1 MHYLAHWR
9 SECKSLLQLSPFSLP
24 AQTFEFRSSLQ
35 KSGWQ
40 EAEKKISGYGKHIMP
55 FFQSQFIQRVYEQDC
70 NFIVSILTGTKDPTL
85 FYEFQKCIFEISVKE
100 ETKQKTLKEND
111 LPFISIQ
118 QESDTNVIGRSF
130 FVHFFGWTIVDYP
143 MIERLCQLCL
153 HLRCGLHEWGC
164 GKGLICLLLAHEF
177 HLRKKN
183 FHVTGLDTFEEQGR
197 PFPQFAYPHLQYRK
211 IKRPYD
217 SHEKELLYQK
227 EPWNFKQ
234 TMDFIIDTDMVSVDQ
249 YDKPN
254 PKEIL
259 LISWGRSL
267 EYVVREYVKQ
277 GGICLVLIHEGADGC
292 MYHVDPKYMSK
303 YGYKE
308 QNYPVPNFP
317 GFKTSMSVFSK

>member
-1 MHYLAHWR
+1 
-9 SECKSLLQLSPFSLP
+9 
-24 AQTFEFRSSLQ
+24 LQ
-35 KSGWQ
+35 KIGWE
-40 EAEKKISGYGKHIMP
+40 EAEKKISEYGKHIMP
-55 FFQSQFIQRVYEQDC
+55 FTQSQFIQRVYEQDC
-70 NFIVSILTGTKDPTL
+70 DFVRSILTGTKDPTR
-85 FYEFQKCIFEISVKE
+85 FYEFQKWIFEVSVKE

-111 LPFISIQ
+111 LPF
-118 QESDTNVIGRSF
+118 EEDTNVIGRSF

-183 FHVTGLDTFEEQGR
+183 VRVTGLDTFEEHGR

-217 SHEKELLYQK
+217 SHEKRLLCQK
-227 EPWNFKQ
+227 EPWNPKQ
-234 TMDFIIDTDMVSVDQ
+234 TMDFIVDTDMVSVDQ